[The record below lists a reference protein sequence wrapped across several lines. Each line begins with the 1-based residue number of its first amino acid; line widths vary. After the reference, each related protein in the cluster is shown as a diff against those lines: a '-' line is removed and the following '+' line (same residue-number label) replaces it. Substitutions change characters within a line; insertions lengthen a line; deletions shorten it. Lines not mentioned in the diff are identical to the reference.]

1 MIPGDTVENTG
12 TSCPILECPAM
23 KKLSTGFGLCLF
35 WLFVGAA
42 SAAAQQEKPNI
53 LLIVVDDMGYSDIG
67 AFGGEIKTPAIDAIA
82 DAGVRLTNFYV
93 GPSCSPTRSMLMS
106 GNDNHVAGLGNM
118 NELLTPNQV
127 GQPGYEG
134 YLNDRVVSLATL
146 LQEAGYHTYMAGK
159 WHLGEKPE
167 HDPAKRG
174 FEKSFTLLE
183 GGASHFDDEW
193 MMYANYTPTYRE
205 NGVRTHVPPGFY
217 STEFYTDKTIK
228 YIEEQDD
235 DAPFFAYLS
244 FTAVHDPLHLPD
256 DWLDLYAGKYTM
268 GYNALREQRLSRM
281 KRLGIVP
288 DSTVLGPWLQMVPHW
303 DDLSAEQHVSAAR
316 RMELYAAMVSN
327 IDFHIGRLVAHLE
340 EAGKLDDTL
349 IIFFSD
355 NGANGADMH
364 MYPDTD
370 EEWVE
375 RNSDNRFSNWGRRGS
390 RIAQGAGWAQ
400 ASSTPFRYFKGF
412 IAEGGIRSPLII
424 SGPPLARSGE
434 ILDAIAHVMDIAPT
448 LLDVA
453 GATYPD
459 PDKDGNPV
467 PLRGKSMVSVLA
479 ARKDNIRSD
488 DDFLAWEFFDW
499 RAVRMS
505 NWKATWIA
513 APFGAGDWQLFDVGK
528 DPGESNDVAEQFPD
542 VTQDLA
548 DKWDSYADD
557 VGVIPRETT
566 EWPDS

>member
-1 MIPGDTVENTG
+1 MR
-12 TSCPILECPAM
+12 
-23 KKLSTGFGLCLF
+23 KLYTALSLCL
-35 WLFVGAA
+35 LVGAA
-42 SAAAQQEKPNI
+42 IAAEQQERPNI

-82 DAGVRLTNFYV
+82 ETGVRMTNFYV
-93 GPSCSPTRSMLMS
+93 GPTCSPTRSMLMS

-118 NELLTPNQV
+118 NEALTPNRI

-134 YLNDRVVSLATL
+134 YLNDRVASVASL

-167 HDPAKRG
+167 HDPAQRG
-174 FEKSFTLLE
+174 FEKWFTLLE

-205 NGVRTHVPPGFY
+205 NGVRTHVPNGFY
-217 STEFYTDKTIK
+217 STEFYTDKTIE
-228 YIEEQDD
+228 YLDTQSDD
-235 DAPFFAYLS
+235 MPFFAYLS

-256 DWLDLYAGKYTM
+256 DWLDRYAGKYSM
-268 GYNALREQRLSRM
+268 GYDTLREQRLSRM
-281 KRLGIVP
+281 KQLDIVP

-303 DDLSAEQHVSAAR
+303 DDLSPEQQAMQAR

-327 IDFHIGRLVAHLE
+327 IDFHIGRLVSYLE
-340 EAGKLDDTL
+340 GVGKLDDTM

-370 EEWVE
+370 EAWVE

-400 ASSTPFRYFKGF
+400 ASSTPFRLFKAF

-424 SGPPLARSGE
+424 SGPPLAREGE
-434 ILDAIAHVMDIAPT
+434 TLDAIAHVMDIAPT
-448 LLDVA
+448 LLDIA

-467 PLRGKSMVSVLA
+467 PPRGKSMVSLLA
-479 ARKDNIRSD
+479 ARKDSIRGA

-513 APFGAGDWQLFDVGK
+513 APFGAGDWQLFDVAK
-528 DPGESNDVAEQFPD
+528 DPGEANDVSDQFPN

-557 VGVIPRETT
+557 VGVIPQKATD
-566 EWPDS
+566 WPDG